1 MPTKEIVKS
10 SDLGLVTALMCIGYE
25 PYQILKENNVIYYF
39 FTADGLEVA
48 VDKYWHNQLNV
59 SALDYFTQLKSV
71 KVTIYG
77 LMGR

>member
-1 MPTKEIVKS
+1 MHTEIVKS
-10 SDLGLVTALMCIGYE
+10 NDLGLITALMCIGYE
-25 PYQILKENNVIYYF
+25 PIQIIKENNIIYYV
-39 FTADGLEVA
+39 FTGDKLEEA